1 VRDVRFR
8 WLAAA
13 ALCALGA
20 LTLTG
25 CDSKIGT
32 AAVVDGSKIS
42 ESDVSRYLDP
52 AAADASQARDLSLQY
67 QLRGKLFSVALRN
80 KRALPSDADLAK
92 LHDQAVSNLL
102 GQQLSGDRGD
112 QALRSSMKQN
122 GLKESF
128 AGELVRSFELE
139 LAYAKA
145 INANQESQVAADL
158 VKQKI
163 PVTVNP
169 RYGSWNTATFGFSGM
184 GSKQLPSVVT
194 LGGTLPGDKKS
205 TPSQ

>member
-1 VRDVRFR
+1 V
-8 WLAAA
+8 
-13 ALCALGA
+13 LCALGA

-32 AAVVDGSKIS
+32 AAVVGGSKIS

-52 AAADASQARDLSLQY
+52 TKADASSARDLSLEY
-67 QLRGKLFSVALRN
+67 QLREKLFTIALRN
-80 KRALPSDADLAK
+80 KHAFPSDADLSK
-92 LHDQAVSNLL
+92 LHDQSISNLL
-102 GQQLSGDRGD
+102 GQQVSGAQAD
-112 QALRSSMKQN
+112 QTLRSTMKQN

-128 AGELVRSFELE
+128 ADELVRSFALE
-139 LAYAKA
+139 LSYAKV
-145 INANQESQVAADL
+145 INANQESQVTADL

-169 RYGSWNTATFGFSGM
+169 RYGSWNTSTFGFTGM

-194 LGGTLPGDKKS
+194 LGGTLPGDQK
-205 TPSQ
+205 TAPSQ

>member
-1 VRDVRFR
+1 VRFR
-8 WLAAA
+8 WLAAV

-32 AAVVDGSKIS
+32 AAIVGGSKIS

-52 AAADASQARDLSLQY
+52 ATADASSARDLSLQY
-67 QLRGKLFSVALRN
+67 QLREKLFTVALRN
-80 KRALPSDADLAK
+80 KHAFPSDADLQK

-102 GQQLSGDRGD
+102 GQQVSGAQAD
-112 QALRSSMKQN
+112 QTLRATMKQN
-122 GLKESF
+122 GLRESF
-128 AGELVRSFELE
+128 AAELVRSFALE
-139 LAYAKA
+139 LTYAKV
-145 INANQESQVAADL
+145 INANQESQVTADL

-169 RYGSWNTATFGFSGM
+169 RYGSWDTATFGFTGM

-194 LGGTLPGDKKS
+194 LGGTLPGDRK
-205 TPSQ
+205 TPPGQ